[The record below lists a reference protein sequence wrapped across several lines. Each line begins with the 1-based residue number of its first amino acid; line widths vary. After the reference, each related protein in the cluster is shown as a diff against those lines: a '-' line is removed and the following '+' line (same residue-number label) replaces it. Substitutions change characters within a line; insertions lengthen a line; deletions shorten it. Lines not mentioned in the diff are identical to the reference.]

1 MENKIGRII
10 SVNKTNWNLIYNNE
24 IYVGIINNSYQ
35 SETYPVV
42 GDYVVIDIDDYLN
55 CIIKSI
61 YERKNYISK
70 LSVNKSQE
78 KYRKGKEQILAS
90 NIDIV
95 FIVTSLNNDFNIAR
109 LERMVLVGLN
119 GKTKIAFI
127 LTKSDLCSYEEKEKY
142 KNMILKRFNY
152 PVFIV
157 SSYLNEGI
165 EEIKSIWKVNETAV
179 FIGSSGVGKSTL
191 INHLIGEDKIKTKS
205 IRCKDDRGRHTTTSR
220 NLYILKDNRVV
231 IDEPGI
237 RSVALNDDYD
247 LNQIFSKISELE
259 TECKYTTCT
268 HENSNGCAV
277 IEAINNGIIT
287 LEELNRYKKLKLKDN
302 RDNKRKIQKDKINY
316 YKQTKRNH
324 LK

>member
-70 LSVNKSQE
+70 LSVDKSQE

-119 GKTKIAFI
+119 VKTKIAFI

-142 KNMILKRFNY
+142 KNMILNRFNY

>member
-70 LSVNKSQE
+70 LSVDKSQE

-142 KNMILKRFNY
+142 KNMILNRFNY

-157 SSYLNEGI
+157 SSHLNEGI
-165 EEIKSIWKVNETAV
+165 EEIKSILKVNETAV

>member
-10 SVNKTNWNLIYNNE
+10 GVNKTNWNLIYNNE

-42 GDYVVIDIDDYLN
+42 GDYVVIDIDDYSN

-70 LSVNKSQE
+70 LSVDKSQE

-95 FIVTSLNNDFNIAR
+95 FIVTSLNNDFNIAK
-109 LERMVLVGLN
+109 LERMVLVGLK
-119 GKTKIAFI
+119 GESKIAFI
-127 LTKSDLCSYEEKEKY
+127 LTKSDLCNDEVKEKY
-142 KNMILKRFNY
+142 KNAILNRFDY

-165 EEIKSIWKVNETAV
+165 EELKSIWKVNETAV

-205 IRCKDDRGRHTTTSR
+205 IRSKDDRGRHTTTSR

-259 TECKYTTCT
+259 KECKYTTCT
-268 HENSNGCAV
+268 HENSDGCAV
-277 IEAINNGIIT
+277 IDAINNGIIT
-287 LEELNRYKKLKLKDN
+287 QEELNRYKKLKLKDN

-316 YKQTKRNH
+316 YKQIKRNH

>member
-35 SETYPVV
+35 SETYPVA

-70 LSVNKSQE
+70 LSVDKSQE

-142 KNMILKRFNY
+142 KNMILNRFNY

-157 SSYLNEGI
+157 SSHLNEGI
-165 EEIKSIWKVNETAV
+165 EEIKSILKVNETAV

>member
-70 LSVNKSQE
+70 LSVDKSQE

-142 KNMILKRFNY
+142 KNMILNRFYY
-152 PVFIV
+152 PIFIV

>member
-70 LSVNKSQE
+70 LSVDKSQE
-78 KYRKGKEQILAS
+78 KYRKGKEQIFAS

-142 KNMILKRFNY
+142 KNMILNRFNY

>member
-10 SVNKTNWNLIYNNE
+10 SVNKTNWNLMYNNE

-35 SETYPVV
+35 SEMYPVV
-42 GDYVVIDIDDYLN
+42 GDYVIIDIDDYSN

-70 LSVNKSQE
+70 LSVDKSQE

-95 FIVTSLNNDFNIAR
+95 FIVTSLNNDFNIAK
-109 LERMVLVGLN
+109 LERMVLVGLK
-119 GKTKIAFI
+119 GKSKIAFI
-127 LTKSDLCSYEEKEKY
+127 LTKSDLCNYEEKEKY
-142 KNMILKRFNY
+142 KNMILNRFNY

-165 EEIKSIWKVNETAV
+165 EELKSIWKVNETAV

-191 INHLIGEDKIKTKS
+191 INHLINEDKIKTKS
-205 IRCKDDRGRHTTTSR
+205 IRSKDDRGRHTTTSR

-259 TECKYTTCT
+259 KECKYTTCT
-268 HENSNGCAV
+268 HENSDGCAV
-277 IEAINNGIIT
+277 IEAINKGIIT

>member
-10 SVNKTNWNLIYNNE
+10 SVYKTNWNLIYNNE

-70 LSVNKSQE
+70 LSVDKSQE

-142 KNMILKRFNY
+142 KNMILNRFNY

>member
-70 LSVNKSQE
+70 LSVDKSQE

-142 KNMILKRFNY
+142 KNMILNRFNY

-157 SSYLNEGI
+157 SSHLNEGI
-165 EEIKSIWKVNETAV
+165 EEIKSIWQVNETAV

>member
-70 LSVNKSQE
+70 LSVDKSQE

-165 EEIKSIWKVNETAV
+165 EVIKSIWKVNETAV

-268 HENSNGCAV
+268 HENSN
-277 IEAINNGIIT
+277 
-287 LEELNRYKKLKLKDN
+287 
-302 RDNKRKIQKDKINY
+302 
-316 YKQTKRNH
+316 
-324 LK
+324 

>member
-70 LSVNKSQE
+70 LSVDKSQE

-268 HENSNGCAV
+268 HDNSNGCAV

>member
-70 LSVNKSQE
+70 LSVDKSQE

-237 RSVALNDDYD
+237 RSVALNDDYN

>member
-70 LSVNKSQE
+70 LSVDKSQE

-142 KNMILKRFNY
+142 KNMILNRFNY

-165 EEIKSIWKVNETAV
+165 EEIKCIWQVNETAV

>member
-70 LSVNKSQE
+70 LSVDKSQE

-205 IRCKDDRGRHTTTSR
+205 IRYKDDSGRHTTTSR

-237 RSVALNDDYD
+237 RSVALKDDYD

>member
-70 LSVNKSQE
+70 LSVDKSQE

-205 IRCKDDRGRHTTTSR
+205 IRYKDDRGRHTTTSR

-259 TECKYTTCT
+259 TECKYTACT

>member
-70 LSVNKSQE
+70 LSVDKSQE

>member
-1 MENKIGRII
+1 M
-10 SVNKTNWNLIYNNE
+10 
-24 IYVGIINNSYQ
+24 
-35 SETYPVV
+35 
-42 GDYVVIDIDDYLN
+42 
-55 CIIKSI
+55 
-61 YERKNYISK
+61 
-70 LSVNKSQE
+70 
-78 KYRKGKEQILAS
+78 
-90 NIDIV
+90 
-95 FIVTSLNNDFNIAR
+95 
-109 LERMVLVGLN
+109 
-119 GKTKIAFI
+119 
-127 LTKSDLCSYEEKEKY
+127 
-142 KNMILKRFNY
+142 
-152 PVFIV
+152 
-157 SSYLNEGI
+157 
-165 EEIKSIWKVNETAV
+165 

>member
-70 LSVNKSQE
+70 LSVDKSQE

-142 KNMILKRFNY
+142 KNMILNRFNY

>member
-70 LSVNKSQE
+70 LSVDKSQE

-237 RSVALNDDYD
+237 RSVALNDDYN

-268 HENSNGCAV
+268 HENSNGCAL
-277 IEAINNGIIT
+277 IEAKNNGIIT

>member
-70 LSVNKSQE
+70 LSIDKSQE

-142 KNMILKRFNY
+142 KNMILNRFNY

>member
-70 LSVNKSQE
+70 LSVDKSQK

-142 KNMILKRFNY
+142 KNMILNRFNY

>member
-70 LSVNKSQE
+70 LSVDKSQE

-142 KNMILKRFNY
+142 KNMILNRFNY

-302 RDNKRKIQKDKINY
+302 RDNKRKIQQDKINY

>member
-70 LSVNKSQE
+70 LSVDKSQE

-142 KNMILKRFNY
+142 KNMILNRFNY

-157 SSYLNEGI
+157 SYYLNEGI

>member
-70 LSVNKSQE
+70 LSVDKSQE

-142 KNMILKRFNY
+142 KNIMLNRFNY

-277 IEAINNGIIT
+277 IETINNGIIT
-287 LEELNRYKKLKLKDN
+287 LEELNRYKKIKLK
-302 RDNKRKIQKDKINY
+302 DNKRKIQKDKINY

>member
-70 LSVNKSQE
+70 LSVDKSQE

-142 KNMILKRFNY
+142 KNIMLNRFNY